1 MLEKSVQKIMNA
13 LFWHTINRDDLKTT
27 KNLSKDLKIFLLLCV
42 RSESAAHC
50 LFLRLSWTFNSAPF
64 FDTQKA
70 TRRSESW
77 DWSPS
82 RSLRKQAWRQRAT
95 GFVRPESSRSESN
108 FWDIFLRDLLQDIKR
123 DQVVSHGSNS
133 VRRRFWPGLLR
144 NSFDNTRFHNL
155 LSKNIAGLLWESIG
169 GKAWD
174 NSRTAIKSLCAGA
187 YMTLVAATNR

>member
-1 MLEKSVQKIMNA
+1 MFHWRERKKLTNNRTWLLSGIGDFLSTFFLPFLLRRNFWREKKMFEKSVQKIIKA
-13 LFWHTINRDDLKTT
+13 LFWHTINRDDSKTT

-82 RSLRKQAWRQRAT
+82 RSLRKQARRQRAT
-95 GFVRPESSRSESN
+95 GFVRPGVFKKWIEFLRHFSSR
-108 FWDIFLRDLLQDIKR
+108 LA
-123 DQVVSHGSNS
+123 
-133 VRRRFWPGLLR
+133 
-144 NSFDNTRFHNL
+144 TR
-155 LSKNIAGLLWESIG
+155 
-169 GKAWD
+169 
-174 NSRTAIKSLCAGA
+174 
-187 YMTLVAATNR
+187 Y